1 MKLVN
6 MLKFTMK
13 ILIICIFCIG
23 FDGKYLPIGFD
34 VLFIKDIKNM
44 ARFRRYFT
52 NCSTLLNDINLRVSL
67 VMIVKSCYS
76 KIVAS
81 IMACSR
87 SQHLA
92 WMRFDSSG
100 DC

>member
-1 MKLVN
+1 LH
-6 MLKFTMK
+6 
-13 ILIICIFCIG
+13 ILHYG

-34 VLFIKDIKNM
+34 VLFIKILKNM
-44 ARFRRYFT
+44 AFFRRYFAFAI
-52 NCSTLLNDINLRVSL
+52 STRVSL

-81 IMACSR
+81 MAWQQVSTP
-87 SQHLA
+87 A

>member
-1 MKLVN
+1 LH
-6 MLKFTMK
+6 
-13 ILIICIFCIG
+13 ILHYG

-34 VLFIKDIKNM
+34 VLFIKILNM
-44 ARFRRYFT
+44 ARFLDGILAIA
-52 NCSTLLNDINLRVSL
+52 CSTLLNDINLRVSL

-87 SQHLA
+87 SPTPC
-92 WMRFDSSG
+92 MDEVRFLR
-100 DC
+100 